1 MSKRI
6 ALIGIAAV
14 FALTVSTAAF
24 AAKGGNGKAGAT
36 GSTGGGHI
44 DPSIGIAYQSPGSI
58 TFSVNTDAATGPAA
72 LYVTVF
78 CYDSLP
84 QLVYSV
90 DHSVVWSTD
99 TLGFAGAFSP
109 PSGLLCGAYV
119 HTAGSTTR
127 LAQIS
132 FAAP

>member
-6 ALIGIAAV
+6 ALIGIAVV
-14 FALTVSTAAF
+14 FALTASTAAF
-24 AAKGGNGKAGAT
+24 AAKGGKGREAS
-36 GSTGGGHI
+36 GSTGGGQI

-84 QLVYSV
+84 RLVYSV
-90 DHSVVWSTD
+90 DHSVVWSTS
-99 TLGFAGAFSP
+99 TLGFAGPFSP